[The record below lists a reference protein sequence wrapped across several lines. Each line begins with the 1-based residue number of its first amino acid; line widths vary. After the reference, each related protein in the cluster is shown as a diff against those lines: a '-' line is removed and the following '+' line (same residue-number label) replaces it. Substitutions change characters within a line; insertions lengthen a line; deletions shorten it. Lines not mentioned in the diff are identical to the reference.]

1 MKRKFLAMTMTGMLV
16 IGMLTGCGG
25 KDPETAATVSTQKE
39 VTANEVTA
47 EKSVTMIQNTAN
59 ELSTVIEEMQTTK
72 KHSFEKMVLTYQNE
86 SVTITGRSI
95 SDHKTNKKLTA
106 IKTEKKK
113 DFLNTQGVPQVSLT
127 FKEVTKSAQPL
138 KIEVTWKDKEGAE
151 TQKQETVNINVVP
164 ESLKVVK
171 PLTENQKISE
181 TVKKYDFDVFA
192 KNVAD
197 NAKDTVESAT
207 VKNSNVQFGKPGHY
221 DVVYEVV
228 LKSDKNTENVTSN
241 TNKQDIPV
249 DVEIVDKEETDQF
262 DDVITE
268 NVKPGDDPTAK
279 PESNK
284 DDNSDKNKNES
295 DKNTSDK
302 NDSNKND
309 SNKNDSNKN
318 DSNKNDSNKNDKPS
332 NGGSSNNKPN
342 NGGSS
347 NKPNNGGNSD
357 NKPNNGGGSNNKPSK
372 PDNGGQAEKPQH
384 KHSYSASVTKQPTCS
399 STGTRT
405 YICSCGDS
413 YTESIPAVDH
423 NWQHHDATGH
433 YDKVV
438 DQPAWDEPI
447 YETRAICNGCG
458 ASFKTV
464 DEVIE
469 HLAMSGCSGYYVDE
483 VQTGTI
489 HHEATYKDVWVQ
501 DSPAYDECTNCG
513 ARK

>member
-1 MKRKFLAMTMTGMLV
+1 MKRKILAMTMTGMLV
-16 IGMLTGCGG
+16 MSMLAGCGT
-25 KDPETAATVSTQKE
+25 KDTETSVIDTVVSTQKE
-39 VTANEVTA
+39 VTSNKISNES
-47 EKSVTMIQNTAN
+47 SVTMIQNTAN
-59 ELSTVIEEMQTTK
+59 ELSNVITELQTAK
-72 KHSFEKMVLTYQNE
+72 ENSFEKMVLTYQTE
-86 SVTITGRSI
+86 SITITDKAI
-95 SDHKTNKKLTA
+95 NDHKTNQKFTA
-106 IKTEKKK
+106 AKTEQKTAFFNK
-113 DFLNTQGVPQVSLT
+113 QGIPQVSLT
-127 FKEVTKSAQPL
+127 FKTVTKVEQPL

-151 TQKQETVNINVVP
+151 TQKQATVNINVVP

-249 DVEIVDKEETDQF
+249 DIEIVDKEETNQF

-318 DSNKNDSNKNDKPS
+318 DKPS

-342 NGGSS
+342 NGS
-347 NKPNNGGNSD
+347 
-357 NKPNNGGGSNNKPSK
+357 GSNNKPSK

-405 YICSCGDS
+405 YTCSCGDS
-413 YTESIPAVDH
+413 YTKSIPAVDH
-423 NWQHHDATGH
+423 HWQHHDATGH

-501 DSPAYDECTNCG
+501 DSPAYDKCTNCG